1 MPTAATWIA
10 ALSVRRLAVRHGR
23 RRGLREQLT
32 ERSAD
37 PAGVQLLVWR
47 DQRVRGVAG
56 AAGLRDHRPEI
67 ITAATGHEGP
77 SRRLA
82 PGARRASP
90 AVNSRGCGH
99 QAAGI
104 IHRYDYR
111 CRSGRRGAAARR
123 RVRLRRRRGPAA
135 RGRRGQ
141 PGRARPARRT
151 AGRRPAARAGGRLGG
166 VPRAADL
173 RGPWGVRAAAP
184 QRVPRR
190 DRGLAGSRA
199 GPGDRRPVL
208 RHRRAWPGGRRRAR
222 RRRVARRR
230 HRPGRGRVRPAQ
242 RRAGRRPRLP
252 GRPVRPAAA
261 GAARPRRHPDLQRA
275 VRAQPGGGVPAPGG
289 SRLRAARRAR
299 RRPRRAHRA
308 PQGRGGGARLAG
320 RWRRA
325 AGGDQRP
332 AGAGHD
338 AGDDRRGADR
348 AGDVAARSPALLWS
362 RVSQNY
368 S

>member
-1 MPTAATWIA
+1 VPG
-10 ALSVRRLAVRHGR
+10 VR
-23 RRGLREQLT
+23 
-32 ERSAD
+32 
-37 PAGVQLLVWR
+37 
-47 DQRVRGVAG
+47 
-56 AAGLRDHRPEI
+56 
-67 ITAATGHEGP
+67 
-77 SRRLA
+77 
-82 PGARRASP
+82 P

-135 RGRRGQ
+135 RGGRGQ
-141 PGRARPARRT
+141 RSRARPARRT
-151 AGRRPAARAGGRLGG
+151 AGRWPAARASGRLGG

-173 RGPWGVRAAAP
+173 RRPWGVRPAAP

-190 DRGLAGSRA
+190 HRGLAGSRA

-208 RHRRAWPGGRRRAR
+208 RHRRAWPSGRRRAR
-222 RRRVARRR
+222 RCRGKGRVARRR

-242 RRAGRRPRLP
+242 RRASRRPRLP
-252 GRPVRPAAA
+252 GRPVRTAAA

-275 VRAQPGGGVPAPGG
+275 VCAQPGGGVPAPGG

-308 PQGRGGGARLAG
+308 PPGRGGGARLAG
-320 RWRRA
+320 RWRHA

-338 AGDDRRGADR
+338 AGDHRRRADR
-348 AGDVAARSPALLWS
+348 AGEWLRGVRRYCGHGFRRIIRNGPGLL
-362 RVSQNY
+362 QEHP
-368 S
+368 